1 MLRAR
6 IYADV
11 PTETTSGVMLNVGA
25 ARPDYQHIRAFRG
38 WCEPLCFFFIET
50 SPYDVFLLAM
60 QWNDV
65 GSFIHKWLPDL
76 LNTTIDAV
84 DQAKF
89 KIPLTSLQKFQ
100 WVEKGEM
107 SID

>member
-1 MLRAR
+1 MKIGDL
-6 IYADV
+6 I
-11 PTETTSGVMLNVGA
+11 T
-25 ARPDYQHIRAFRG
+25 
-38 WCEPLCFFFIET
+38 W
-50 SPYDVFLLAM
+50 LLAM

-100 WVEKGEM
+100 
-107 SID
+107 

>member
-1 MLRAR
+1 
-6 IYADV
+6 
-11 PTETTSGVMLNVGA
+11 
-25 ARPDYQHIRAFRG
+25 
-38 WCEPLCFFFIET
+38 
-50 SPYDVFLLAM
+50 
-60 QWNDV
+60 
-65 GSFIHKWLPDL
+65 